1 MHFRTIL
8 SQKPQPNQISLK
20 DALIT
25 VGSCF
30 SDAIGKRLTQNK
42 FNTLVNPF
50 GTIYNP
56 VSIHQLLNMAA
67 NEESLPAYSF
77 IEREQI
83 YANYLFHSQFNELSH
98 KALEENL
105 NAILQQVKQQLQL
118 PGFLLI
124 TYGTAWVYTEK
135 KSGRVVANCHKMPAE
150 LFEKRLLSVQEIK
163 EDFERLKQILQK
175 INNKLTIILTISPV
189 RHLKDTLELNS
200 VSKSVLRLACH
211 EIVQEHSQVV
221 YFPAYE
227 IMMDDLRDYR
237 FYKDDLIH
245 PTAFAED
252 YIWEKFEQT
261 YFDADTIAFIK
272 KWKEIKSALAH
283 KPFQPSSTAHQ
294 QFLKSLYTKVSELKN
309 MVNVEEELSFI
320 KSQITGNL

>member
-8 SQKPQPNQISLK
+8 SQKPQPNQITLK

-25 VGSCF
+25 IGSCF
-30 SDAIGKRLTQNK
+30 SDAIGKRLVQNK

-50 GTIYNP
+50 GTLYNP
-56 VSIHQLLNMAA
+56 VSIHKLLNMAA
-67 NEESLPAYSF
+67 NEESLPVFSF
-77 IEREQI
+77 IEREQVH
-83 YANYLFHSQFNELSH
+83 ANYLFHSQFNELTK

-105 NAILQQVKQQLQL
+105 NSILQRVKQQLQL
-118 PGFLLI
+118 PGYLLI
-124 TYGTAWVYTEK
+124 TYGTALVYTEK
-135 KSGRVVANCHKMPAE
+135 NTSQVVANCHKMPAD
-150 LFEKRLLSVQEIK
+150 LFEKRLLTVQEIK
-163 EDFERLKQILQK
+163 EDFEQLIQALHK

-211 EIVQEHSQVV
+211 EIVREHSQVE

-261 YFDADTIAFIK
+261 YFDAATIAFIK
-272 KWKEIKSALAH
+272 KWKEIKSALSH
-283 KPFQPSSTAHQ
+283 KPFQPSSAAHQ
-294 QFLKSLYTKVSELKN
+294 QFLKSLYTNVNELKN
-309 MVNVEEELSFI
+309 VVNVEEELSLI
-320 KSQITGNL
+320 KSQITAI